1 MPAIIAAVPTARSE
15 ARNVGPNDDN
25 TMMKYYNTPPAVQ
38 THGEVRPQIQK
49 IIIWAGREDR
59 VVLRCNAVVDEDDG
73 EAGGRHASLNND

>member
-1 MPAIIAAVPTARSE
+1 VPAIIAAVPTARSE

-38 THGEVRPQIQK
+38 THGEVRPQLQK

-59 VVLRCNAVVDEDDG
+59 VVLRLC
-73 EAGGRHASLNND
+73 